1 MSINRNWM
9 LLAVILLG
17 SCTPSSPTQESQE
30 SLVSFPER
38 AKAMNIYE
46 VNIRQYTPEGTI
58 TAFMDHLPRLQA
70 MGVDI
75 LWVMPVQPIGVKSR
89 KGPLGSYYSIQDYT
103 AVNPNF
109 GTEED
114 FKSMVAEAHE
124 RGMLVVLDWV
134 ANHTSFDHQW
144 TEIAGYHNTDSLGNV
159 TWPAGT
165 DWTDVADLN
174 YDNAAMRQDMIKEM
188 KWWVTATDIDG
199 FRCDVAG
206 EVPMD
211 FWNAAK
217 DTLDQV
223 KDLFMLA
230 EWDEPKMH
238 DDAFHMTY
246 GWGPH
251 HWMNETAKGHFD
263 VDSLE
268 ALMLGDQERYGKE
281 AFRMMFT
288 TNHDENSWNGTV
300 FERFGDG
307 HLAWAAWA
315 FTVQGMPL
323 IYSGQEAGLDKR
335 LRFFDK
341 DTIDFDSLTYSDFYT
356 KLLDLKHKNPALFN
370 GSFGGDLQFLNDNN
384 PMVSSYVRQLDDNK
398 VTVVI
403 NFTSAEQEVR
413 YDEDAMEYALTDAI
427 RGKEIVVSKGEPF
440 TLAPYEFIIDVKEI
454 DNE

>member
-1 MSINRNWM
+1 MKISLNLI
-9 LLAVILLG
+9 ILLLIVIACSG
-17 SCTPSSPTQESQE
+17 PEQQQETTQVDTPP
-30 SLVSFPER
+30 FPER

-58 TAFMDHLPRLQA
+58 NAFAEHLPRLQA

-75 LWVMPVQPIGVKSR
+75 LWIMPVQPIGVESR

-109 GTEED
+109 GTEDD
-114 FKSMVAEAHE
+114 FKDMVEDAHS
-124 RGMLVVLDWV
+124 RGMLVILDWV
-134 ANHTSFDHQW
+134 ANHTSFDHAW
-144 TEIAGYHNTDSLGNV
+144 TKIEGYHNVDSAGNV

-174 YDNAAMRQDMIKEM
+174 YDNMDMRQDMISEM
-188 KWWVTATDIDG
+188 KWWVTETDIDG

-217 DTLDQV
+217 DSLDQV

-251 HWMNETAKGHFD
+251 HWMNENAKGHFD
-263 VDSLE
+263 ADSLE
-268 ALMLGDQERYGKE
+268 RLIQGDIDRYGD
-281 AFRMMFT
+281 APFRMMFT

-307 HLAWAAWA
+307 HKAYAVWA
-315 FTVQGMPL
+315 FTVRGMPL
-323 IYSGQEAGLDKR
+323 IYSGQEAGLDWR

-341 DTIDFDSLTYSDFYT
+341 DTIDFSDVKFQEFYT
-356 KLLDLKHKNPALFN
+356 QLLDLKHRNEALYN
-370 GSFGGDLQFLNDNN
+370 GVYGGDLTFLDDNN
-384 PMVSSYVRQLDDNK
+384 ANVSSYIRSTENNAVMVMVNLSADEQQVQFDSDENAGEW
-398 VTVVI
+398 TEAFSSES
-403 NFTSAEQEVR
+403 FTYQAG
-413 YDEDAMEYALTDAI
+413 AT
-427 RGKEIVVSKGEPF
+427 F
-440 TLAPYEFIIDVKEI
+440 TLAPFEYFVYVNTK
-454 DNE
+454 

>member
-1 MSINRNWM
+1 MSLV
-9 LLAVILLG
+9 LLAFACASPEGNNSEDVQVI
-17 SCTPSSPTQESQE
+17 P
-30 SLVSFPER
+30 FPER
-38 AKAMNIYE
+38 AKSMNIYE

-58 TAFMDHLPRLQA
+58 NAFSSHLPRLQA

-75 LWVMPVQPIGVKSR
+75 LWIMPVQPIGVKSR

-114 FKSMVAEAHE
+114 FKNLVAEAHD
-124 RGMLVVLDWV
+124 RGMLVILDWV
-134 ANHTSFDHQW
+134 ANHTSFDHEW
-144 TEIAGYHNTDSLGNV
+144 TNIDGYHNTDSAGNV

-174 YDNAAMRQDMIKEM
+174 YDNQQMRQDMIQEM
-188 KWWVTATDIDG
+188 KWWVTEMNIDG

-217 DTLDQV
+217 DSLDQV

-238 DDAFHMTY
+238 EDAFHMTY

-263 VDSLE
+263 ADSLE
-268 ALMLGDQERYGKE
+268 QLILGDIEMYGY
-281 AFRMMFT
+281 APFRMMFT

-307 HLAWAAWA
+307 HQAWAVWA
-315 FTVQGMPL
+315 FTVRGMPL

-335 LRFFDK
+335 LRFFDR
-341 DTIDFDSLTYSDFYT
+341 DTIDFSDVKYEQFYT
-356 KLLDLKHKNPALFN
+356 QLLDLKHRNAALFN
-370 GSFGGDLQFLNDNN
+370 GDYGGQLTILDDGNSN
-384 PMVSSYVRQLDDNK
+384 VSSFIRSNESNR
-398 VTVVI
+398 VTVIV
-403 NFTSAEQEVR
+403 NLSGEDQQVKFNTDEVGVSLQDIFS
-413 YDEDAMEYALTDAI
+413 DEVMDLGSDQW
-427 RGKEIVVSKGEPF
+427 V
-440 TLAPYEFIIDVKEI
+440 TLAPYQYLVDVKNTS
-454 DNE
+454 NE